1 MNRRLVST
9 GLAQLTGLALLGC
22 GGDKGET
29 GGSASGDSGGGGDG
43 GTTDSGSGG
52 DSGASDG
59 WRLGGTAGM
68 AESYPEP
75 DWEMGESC
83 ALSCSMTLGPC
94 YSATEER
101 QDISE
106 GRPGQAMRLAFRVVD
121 SACQPVEGA
130 AVDIWHTSNDGFYS
144 GEEAQEM
151 CTQGNE
157 EAIAASWFRGVQ
169 TTDTNGRADF
179 NSCFPGWYSGRTIHI
194 HTTIRWAGQEYLTSQ
209 LFFEQSLSDSI
220 CGEHPDYAPRGTPD
234 TTNETDGV
242 ARVGDL
248 SPYIFDVEWME
259 DGVLLAWKTIVI
271 RASLSEAP
279 CEAASP

>member
-1 MNRRLVST
+1 MNRRRISA

-22 GGDKGET
+22 GGDKGEAGSSGRT
-29 GGSASGDSGGGGDG
+29 DSGGAGEGDSGDG
-43 GTTDSGSGG
+43 G
-52 DSGASDG
+52 ASSG
-59 WRLGGTAGM
+59 WRPGGTAGM
-68 AESYPEP
+68 ASTYPEP
-75 DWEMGESC
+75 DWELGEAC

-94 YSATEER
+94 YSTTEER

-121 SACQPVEGA
+121 SNCQPVEGA
-130 AVDIWHTSNDGFYS
+130 AVDIWHTSYDGFYS

-169 TTDTNGRADF
+169 TTNASGRADF
-179 NSCFPGWYSGRTIHI
+179 NSCFPGWYRGRTIHI
-194 HTTIRWAGQEYLTSQ
+194 HYTIRWAGQEYLTSQ
-209 LFFEQSLSDSI
+209 LFFEQGLIDSI
-220 CGEHPDYAPRGTPD
+220 CGEHPDYAAYGTPD

-248 SPYIFDVEWME
+248 SPYIFEVEWME

-271 RASLSEAP
+271 RGSLSESP